1 MVEETIQV
9 IRETEA
15 KAEAIV
21 EDAEVQCKRILEE
34 ASRQAE
40 DLKAGQILEVRKKAD
55 AIMENAKEQGAQ
67 AQKNAMTDV
76 ENEIRALKETAASR
90 EDEAVSLVI
99 SQLV

>member
-21 EDAEVQCKRILEE
+21 KDAEVQCREILEE
-34 ASRQAE
+34 ASKKAE
-40 DLKAGQILEVRKKAD
+40 GLKADRIQEMRKKAD
-55 AIMENAKEQGAQ
+55 AMMEEAKEKGVQS
-67 AQKNAMTDV
+67 QKAAMSDV
-76 ENEIRALKETAASR
+76 ENEMRILKEFAASK
-90 EDEAVSLVI
+90 EGEAVNLVM

>member
-21 EDAEVQCKRILEE
+21 KDAEVQCRKILED
-34 ASRQAE
+34 ASAQAE
-40 DLKAGQILEVRKKAD
+40 DLKAEQIRQIREKAD
-55 AIMENAKEQGAQ
+55 AIMNDAKEQGAQ
-67 AQKNAMTDV
+67 TQKTSVSDV
-76 ENEIRALKETAASR
+76 EREISALKETAASR
-90 EDEAVSLVI
+90 QGEAVSLVI

>member
-21 EDAEVQCKRILEE
+21 KDAEVQCKRILEDASQE
-34 ASRQAE
+34 AES
-40 DLKAGQILEVRKKAD
+40 LKAEQIQEIRKKAD
-55 AIMENAKEQGAQ
+55 AIMENAREQGAQ
-67 AQKNAMTDV
+67 SQKTAMSDV
-76 ENEIRALKETAASR
+76 EIEIKALKELASSR